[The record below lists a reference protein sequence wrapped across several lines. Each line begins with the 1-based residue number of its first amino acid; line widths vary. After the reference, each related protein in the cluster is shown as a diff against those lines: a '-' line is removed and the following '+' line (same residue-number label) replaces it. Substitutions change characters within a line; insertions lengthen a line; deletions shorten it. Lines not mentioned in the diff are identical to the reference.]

1 MTTLCYNKNSYV
13 IEHNTIIGSS
23 AVEISERIEAA
34 IREGRL
40 DSGEQL
46 PTVRSLAE
54 RSRVS
59 PATVAGAYR
68 RLRERGL
75 VLTAG
80 RRGTCVS
87 PQPPVSVSGI
97 PAPPPHV
104 RNLAFGNPDPELLPS
119 LGRALARIDPPK
131 RLYAEEASLPEL
143 LELARREFF
152 AERVP
157 TESLAVVA
165 GALDGIERVL
175 EAHLRRGDRVA
186 IEDPAFSAVRD
197 LLPAL
202 GLVPVPVAI
211 DERGLLPRAL
221 ERALES
227 GARAVIVTPRAQN
240 PTGAALEPRR
250 VSELRRVLLAYPD
263 VLIVEDDHAGPV
275 AGAPALTLVGKKRA
289 SWAVVCS
296 VSKSLGP
303 DLRVAVL
310 AADRETLARVEGRQL
325 LGIRWVSHVLQRLVV
340 VLWNER
346 GMRAR
351 LRRAAEA
358 YSRRREALI
367 GALAGHGIPAQG
379 RSALNVW
386 VGVPEE
392 ARLISQLMD
401 EGWAVTPGERYRLE
415 TPPALRITTAALE
428 PAEARELAGTLAR
441 LMGPAGRTVA
451 GPS

>member
-1 MTTLCYNKNSYV
+1 M
-13 IEHNTIIGSS
+13 
-23 AVEISERIEAA
+23 
-34 IREGRL
+34 
-40 DSGEQL
+40 
-46 PTVRSLAE
+46 
-54 RSRVS
+54 
-59 PATVAGAYR
+59 
-68 RLRERGL
+68 RLRYG
-75 VLTAG
+75 
-80 RRGTCVS
+80 GT
-87 PQPPVSVSGI
+87 
-97 PAPPPHV
+97 
-104 RNLAFGNPDPELLPS
+104 
-119 LGRALARIDPPK
+119 
-131 RLYAEEASLPEL
+131 
-143 LELARREFF
+143 
-152 AERVP
+152 
-157 TESLAVVA
+157 
-165 GALDGIERVL
+165 
-175 EAHLRRGDRVA
+175 
-186 IEDPAFSAVRD
+186 
-197 LLPAL
+197 
-202 GLVPVPVAI
+202 
-211 DERGLLPRAL
+211 
-221 ERALES
+221 
-227 GARAVIVTPRAQN
+227 
-240 PTGAALEPRR
+240 
-250 VSELRRVLLAYPD
+250 
-263 VLIVEDDHAGPV
+263 V

-310 AADRETLARVEGRQL
+310 AADGETLARVEGRQL

-379 RSALNVW
+379 RSGLNVW